1 MKIAEI
7 AAMKQ
12 SQQGI
17 TLVELMIVI
26 VVLGILVAIGYPN
39 YQEFSAR
46 ARRAEAISAL
56 LQIATNQERFYLN
69 NQTYTTDMTNL
80 GFESSPWTTETGSYR
95 IRVLPGANQNQFV
108 AEADYQRGG
117 SEAAK
122 CDVFTINSAG
132 VKASTPETD
141 CWVRTR

>member
-1 MKIAEI
+1 MEKRQE
-7 AAMKQ
+7 
-12 SQQGI
+12 GV

-26 VVLGILVAIGYPN
+26 VVLGILVAIGYPG

-56 LQIATNQERFYLN
+56 LQVATNQERFYLN
-69 NQTYTTDMTNL
+69 NQTYTTDLTNL
-80 GFESSPWTTETGSYR
+80 GFETSPWTTETGSYV
-95 IRVLPGANQNQFV
+95 IRVRPGANQNQFI

-117 SEAAK
+117 GEAAK
-122 CDVFTINSAG
+122 CDIFTVNSAG